1 MNRVRKD
8 KKITILEYIEKQN
21 EIGDHDGRYEP
32 IEGLENIWAYYRHLS
47 GKEYFIAAAT
57 RSKVEV
63 LFIVNWREKLTS
75 TNPVRIRILYNNAEY
90 EVTQI
95 DDFEGKQTDLKI
107 YAYKIS

>member
-8 KKITILEYIEKQN
+8 KKITILEDRGKVNNY
-21 EIGDHDGRYEP
+21 HMYEPNYQP

-47 GKEYFIAAAT
+47 AKEFYEAGASG
-57 RSKVEV
+57 SKVEV
-63 LFIVNWREKLTS
+63 LFIVNWRRKLTNARP
-75 TNPVRIRILYNNAEY
+75 TKLRILYNNAEY